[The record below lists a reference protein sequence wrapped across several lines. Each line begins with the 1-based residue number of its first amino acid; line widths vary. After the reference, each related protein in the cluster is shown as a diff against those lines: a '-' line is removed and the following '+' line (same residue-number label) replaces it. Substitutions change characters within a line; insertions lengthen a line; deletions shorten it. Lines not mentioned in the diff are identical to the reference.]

1 MFSQKKFF
9 LIFQEIEL
17 SYIFLLFWEME
28 LFSPSLKFSLKFLI
42 FLPKKKRSE
51 KISYI
56 YSKNVFLIFRKIEL
70 FSPRLKKLLIFHEG
84 TFQAPKNKK
93 TTLKKLFMFLEI
105 KLSFISR
112 GNFKVPGLKKKFYI
126 FLIF

>member
-1 MFSQKKFF
+1 
-9 LIFQEIEL
+9 
-17 SYIFLLFWEME
+17 ME

-42 FLPKKKRSE
+42 FFPKKKRSE

-70 FSPRLKKLLIFHEG
+70 FSPRLKKLIFYEG

-93 TTLKKLFMFLEI
+93 TTLKKLLMFLEI

-112 GNFKVPGLKKKFYI
+112 GNFKVPGLKKISYI